1 MLGSMFLNGVGLGVF
16 ATGWWFIFLIGHP
29 LVNSLS
35 FSQVLPTFREKPMV
49 QAYIWSYFTIVSLW
63 GKTCAIALIRPCE
76 QITALK
82 ADDSVCE

>member
-1 MLGSMFLNGVGLGVF
+1 LVGR
-16 ATGWWFIFLIGHP
+16 P

-35 FSQVLPTFREKPMV
+35 FSQVLPTFREKPMI
-49 QAYIWSYFTIVSLW
+49 QACAWGYFTIISAW
-63 GKTCAIALIRPCE
+63 GKTWVIALIRPCE